1 MKLLFSSLL
10 GQVLMRCLLDLEVRM
25 ATCQRCQKGEFN
37 VTEAVADE
45 LDVKMR
51 FWMILVTLPI
61 YLQ

>member
-37 VTEAVADE
+37 RDGSSSRRIGCQNGILDDSGNFAD
-45 LDVKMR
+45 
-51 FWMILVTLPI
+51 F
-61 YLQ
+61 Q